1 MDGAGERVLDG
12 HNTVSRFS
20 SRYRIENILE
30 RSSREKF
37 RRRRKQI
44 DAGILAVGA
53 AGSLIG
59 GIVGLYHGGV
69 MIPKLFSPA
78 SAISTRGV
86 LRARVV
92 WENAKHGT
100 AIGGR
105 DRCNR

>member
-1 MDGAGERVLDG
+1 MDGARERVLDG
-12 HNTVSRFS
+12 HNTVLRFP

-30 RSSREKF
+30 RSSREKS

-59 GIVGLYHGGV
+59 GIVDLCHGGV
-69 MIPKLFSPA
+69 IIPKVSLTTDVRLADPQ
-78 SAISTRGV
+78 RY
-86 LRARVV
+86 VV